1 MDNHNVKNH
10 MVKTEISEEQVD
22 DESDTKVTLELNPQ
36 DFTQPNSSP
45 KSEDPENIIGKYN
58 FPNLSIL
65 QYSVEITEFF
75 GYLTNPQRP
84 QRPQTPIWICL
95 WFW

>member
-1 MDNHNVKNH
+1 MTFIYEDEMDNHNVKNH

-58 FPNLSIL
+58 FLNLISNTHHI
-65 QYSVEITEFF
+65 VEIKAFF
-75 GYLTNPQRP
+75 D
-84 QRPQTPIWICL
+84 CL
-95 WFW
+95 SDFT